1 MRSFDIKPPRF
12 WQSKM
17 VHPQAPQIVRFFSYL
32 ETRGGI
38 VGNKLVLFV
47 YNDLAPE
54 LSYITTEPTI

>member
-1 MRSFDIKPPRF
+1 
-12 WQSKM
+12 M